1 MHRHCGLYLVKEAPV
16 FLLLTLLAVID
27 DANIESSKSVNL
39 VVHYS
44 DGSDPD
50 TVVISDPQLEP
61 FMVGAFPYSYGHAN
75 LFQWELYNRCPHVPA
90 FAFTSEIAAVGSNAD
105 FVDLLLLRC
114 RFDVGTDTLPY
125 AAWSR

>member
-27 DANIESSKSVNL
+27 DANIDSSKSVNL

-61 FMVGAFPYSYGHAN
+61 FMVGAFPHSNGHAKSVSVGA
-75 LFQWELYNRCPHVPA
+75 LQQVPA
-90 FAFTSEIAAVGSNAD
+90 RSSVCIYLGD
-105 FVDLLLLRC
+105 C
-114 RFDVGTDTLPY
+114 RGRQQRGLC
-125 AAWSR
+125 